1 LNPAYPRA
9 ERGTALTIPNIL
21 SIFRIVLIP
30 IYAWFYFSDYK
41 SGALIAG
48 IVLTVSGLTDLFDGA
63 IARKFNQISE
73 LGKVLDPIADK
84 LTQVAVFI
92 CLFFKFPYL
101 LPLFCFIVYKEI
113 LMLSGGLVVLKKGFV
128 VTAKWWGKTTTFL
141 IYCAVAAFTFFPG
154 LPRAAILAIS
164 ALLLAM
170 LAFSMWGYSEIL
182 VGVFA
187 KSALTGRAL
196 KDIAQETY

>member
-1 LNPAYPRA
+1 MKGEPAV
-9 ERGTALTIPNIL
+9 TIPNIL

-30 IYAWFYFSDYK
+30 IYAWLYFSDYK
-41 SGALIAG
+41 SGILIAG
-48 IVLTVSGLTDLFDGA
+48 IVLVVSGLTDLFDGA

-73 LGKVLDPIADK
+73 LGKVLDPLADK

-92 CLFFKFPYL
+92 CLYFKFSYL
-101 LPLFCFIVYKEI
+101 LPLFCFIVYKE
-113 LMLSGGLVVLKKGFV
+113 LTMLAVGYGVMKKGFV
-128 VTAKWWGKTTTFL
+128 VTSKWWGKVTTFL

-154 LPRAAILAIS
+154 LPKAAILAIS

-170 LAFSMWGYSEIL
+170 LAFSMWGYAEIL

-187 KSALTGRAL
+187 RASLTGRDL
-196 KDIAQETY
+196 KEIAEETY